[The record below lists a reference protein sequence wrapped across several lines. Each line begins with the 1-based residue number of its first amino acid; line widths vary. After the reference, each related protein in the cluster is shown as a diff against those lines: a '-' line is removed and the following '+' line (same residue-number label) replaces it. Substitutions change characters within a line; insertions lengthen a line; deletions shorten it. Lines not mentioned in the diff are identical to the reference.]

1 MKIIESEYLKD
12 DKFLSLIDSLQI
24 KEQYIKLTLLTWDE
38 EPIEDIEGYSIGGN
52 LNLDGNSSVRRTC
65 NLEMISPD
73 TDLDFFNLNRMIS
86 LNKKV
91 YLWIGIK
98 NTTSQYTN
106 YPIIWFPQG
115 MYIMM
120 SPSISHTSN
129 GISISLSLQDKMCLL
144 NGTCGGT
151 LPASVTFHEIEEEID
166 GKTVINKPTIYQI
179 IQELVNHFGG
189 QDLSKIIIEG
199 LDTRVRQVMKWNGDE
214 PIYLH
219 EFSDGQT
226 VQRYFS
232 YDAGGKK
239 FNPGDNMGYVY
250 TDFTYPGE
258 LIGDAGSTVCDILDE
273 IKETLGNYE
282 YFFDVYGNFV
292 FQEIRNYLNT
302 TKATSDLNDLEKDNN
317 YVIDI
322 SNGKRAYSFD
332 ENLLITSFSNAPS
345 FDNIKNDFLVWGM
358 KTTSSGNTLPIRYH
372 LSIDE
377 KPQIGNTYSI
387 KVKRNEDNR
396 IINVYP
402 IDMEIEDT
410 EIITIT
416 TKDWR
421 TELYL
426 QGIMSETLGVEY
438 NYYYTELMNEWL
450 KLYDIENGKFYDD
463 LIITDLDFYLDF
475 IDTNA
480 SIGDFNIKNIGRRSK
495 VLVDDKINCLF
506 EPEIPN
512 IIILESGN
520 DDLSS
525 LKQECENR
533 GEEWIQVNPD
543 IYDNMVMGG
552 QFNSALY
559 AIKDLLYQYTN
570 YNESITIQAIPVF
583 HLEPNIRIG
592 VVDNESGIN
601 GDYMINN
608 ISLPLEPGGEMSISA
623 IKALQKI

>member
-38 EPIEDIEGYSIGGN
+38 EPIEDIEGYSTGGN

-166 GKTVINKPTIYQI
+166 GKIVINKPTIYQI

-239 FNPGDNMGYVY
+239 FDPGYDIGYVY

-282 YFFDVYGNFV
+282 YFFDIYGNFV

-332 ENLLITSFSNAPS
+332 ENLLVTSFSNAPS

-358 KTTSSGNTLPIRYH
+358 KTTASGNTLPIRYH

-387 KVKRNEDNR
+387 KVKRNEDNK

-402 IDMEIEDT
+402 VDMEIEGT
-410 EIITIT
+410 ETITIT

-463 LIITDLDFYLDF
+463 LVITDLDFYLDF

-512 IIILESGN
+512 IIILEAGN

>member
-24 KEQYIKLTLLTWDE
+24 KEQYIKLTLLTWNE

-52 LNLDGNSSVRRTC
+52 LNLDGNSNVRRTC
-65 NLEMISPD
+65 NLEMISPN

-115 MYIMM
+115 MYVMM

-166 GKTVINKPTIYQI
+166 GKVVVNKPTIYQI

-232 YDAGGKK
+232 YDTGGKK
-239 FNPGDNMGYVY
+239 FNPGDDMGYIY

-282 YFFDVYGNFV
+282 YFFDIYGNFV

-358 KTTSSGNTLPIRYH
+358 KTTASGNTLPIRYH

-463 LIITDLDFYLDF
+463 LVITDLDFYLDF

-543 IYDNMVMGG
+543 IYDNMVIGG